1 MSARVL
7 LSKNRLV
14 LAHLDDVVRID
25 ADSRRDSVGDSA
37 IVRSLFQ
44 TFLAH
49 RERRLGN
56 LLQAVRSGDM
66 SDVRSH
72 SHEMKSACL
81 AIGCERAAAISGKIE
96 ALARVGR
103 DVASP
108 RRRALVA
115 AWCER
120 LATELVE
127 LDAEVRRTIKLP

>member
-7 LSKNRLV
+7 LSKTRLE
-14 LAHLDDVVRID
+14 LAHLDDVIRIETETRQG
-25 ADSRRDSVGDSA
+25 SLGDSVF
-37 IVRSLFQ
+37 VRSLFQ

-66 SDVRSH
+66 REVRSH
-72 SHEMKSACL
+72 SHELKSACL
-81 AIGCERAAAISGKIE
+81 AVGCERAAAISGKIE
-96 ALARVGR
+96 ALARGDRNVK
-103 DVASP
+103 S